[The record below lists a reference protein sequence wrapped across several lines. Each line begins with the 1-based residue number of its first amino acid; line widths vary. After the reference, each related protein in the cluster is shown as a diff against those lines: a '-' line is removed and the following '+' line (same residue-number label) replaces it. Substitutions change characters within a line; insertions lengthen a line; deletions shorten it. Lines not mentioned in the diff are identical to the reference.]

1 MTMITLQA
9 IHLGPF
15 MLPWTLTI
23 LMVAILVSVIIG
35 KLTYRYFELETS
47 QWSTFKDSIWT
58 GIWLGVLCAR
68 IGFVLLN
75 LEVYLDH
82 PIEIIKIQDKGFNL
96 YLGVIAAFLWIIWK
110 NRLLKKSFILL
121 LLTIFSLL
129 SVSAHYTYRQIQ
141 LQYQQFPDVQL
152 LNLQQQPIKLT
163 KYLGKPTVIN
173 LWASWCPPCRRE
185 MPVLSEAQKKYPNVK
200 LIFIN
205 QNEDAVTVQNYLQQ
219 HSLQL
224 DEVLLDTNG
233 STAQKM
239 GMFGLPSTLFFD
251 AQGKLIDTHMGE
263 ITHAALHQ
271 KIQNLVSD

>member
-23 LMVAILVSVIIG
+23 LMVAILVSVIVG

-110 NRLLKKSFILL
+110 NRLLKKA
-121 LLTIFSLL
+121 L
-129 SVSAHYTYRQIQ
+129 SYCYS
-141 LQYQQFPDVQL
+141 QY
-152 LNLQQQPIKLT
+152 
-163 KYLGKPTVIN
+163 
-173 LWASWCPPCRRE
+173 
-185 MPVLSEAQKKYPNVK
+185 
-200 LIFIN
+200 
-205 QNEDAVTVQNYLQQ
+205 
-219 HSLQL
+219 
-224 DEVLLDTNG
+224 
-233 STAQKM
+233 
-239 GMFGLPSTLFFD
+239 
-251 AQGKLIDTHMGE
+251 
-263 ITHAALHQ
+263 
-271 KIQNLVSD
+271 LVY

>member
-110 NRLLKKSFILL
+110 NRLLKKA
-121 LLTIFSLL
+121 L
-129 SVSAHYTYRQIQ
+129 SYCYS
-141 LQYQQFPDVQL
+141 QY
-152 LNLQQQPIKLT
+152 
-163 KYLGKPTVIN
+163 
-173 LWASWCPPCRRE
+173 
-185 MPVLSEAQKKYPNVK
+185 
-200 LIFIN
+200 
-205 QNEDAVTVQNYLQQ
+205 
-219 HSLQL
+219 
-224 DEVLLDTNG
+224 
-233 STAQKM
+233 
-239 GMFGLPSTLFFD
+239 
-251 AQGKLIDTHMGE
+251 
-263 ITHAALHQ
+263 
-271 KIQNLVSD
+271 LVY

>member
-23 LMVAILVSVIIG
+23 LMVAILVSVIVG

-96 YLGVIAAFLWIIWK
+96 YLGVITAFLWIMWK

-205 QNEDAVTVQNYLQQ
+205 QNEDAVTVQNYL
-219 HSLQL
+219 
-224 DEVLLDTNG
+224 
-233 STAQKM
+233 
-239 GMFGLPSTLFFD
+239 
-251 AQGKLIDTHMGE
+251 
-263 ITHAALHQ
+263 
-271 KIQNLVSD
+271 